1 MVIADFEYLV
11 PQQHPTE
18 YLVVIELH
26 DGFRVG
32 GKCEV
37 CCV

>member
-1 MVIADFEYLV
+1 MVIADLKYLV
-11 PQQHPTE
+11 HPTE
-18 YLVVIELH
+18 SLVVIELH
-26 DGFRVG
+26 DGFSVG